1 MAMAAAATPGALV
14 TPKRAAPRSD
24 RNIDKVVF
32 GNICFKAWYPSYYGK
47 EVLGDISGNASNSA
61 STAAATAAAAV
72 AGNIGPG
79 AAAHK
84 GAAGGGGGGGGGG
97 GRKKEPPMLDRL
109 YVCPCC
115 FKYSK
120 ELVSWWGHVRCCERK
135 AFVPGKKV
143 YAHPTGSGAVGV
155 RKLRAPV
162 AENPSVAGKGKGKKK
177 VDASAPTAEGD
188 AEDEGEWSVWEVDG
202 EDERVS

>member
-1 MAMAAAATPGALV
+1 MAAATPGALV

-24 RNIDKVVF
+24 RNIDKVVL

-47 EVLGDISGNASNSA
+47 EVLGDISSN
-61 STAAATAAAAV
+61 AV
-72 AGNIGPG
+72 AAGSNDVTGPTT
-79 AAAHK
+79 HK
-84 GAAGGGGGGGGGG
+84 VGGDNGGGGGGGG

-120 ELVSWWGHVRCCERK
+120 ELVSWWGHVKCCESK

-143 YAHPTGSGAVGV
+143 YTHPRGTGTGV
-155 RKLRAPV
+155 RKFGAGAAAAV
-162 AENPSVAGKGKGKKK
+162 AENPPAPGKGKGKKK
-177 VDASAPTAEGD
+177 ADAAAPPAAEST
-188 AEDEGEWSVWEVDG
+188 EREEEEEEEGEWSVWEVDG
-202 EDERVS
+202 EDERVSIRSG